1 MSTKK
6 QAPPVGVRLPQGLR
20 EYIEQQAVANF
31 RSVSAEIAMRV
42 ERTRQQEAACNLKGA
57 AV

>member
-42 ERTRQQEAACNLKGA
+42 ERTRQQESTRAREGMAA
-57 AV
+57 